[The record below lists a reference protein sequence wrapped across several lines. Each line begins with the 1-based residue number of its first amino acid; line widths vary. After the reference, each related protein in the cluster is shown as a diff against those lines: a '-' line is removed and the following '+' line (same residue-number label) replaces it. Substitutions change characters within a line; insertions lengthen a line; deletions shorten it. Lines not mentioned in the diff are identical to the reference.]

1 MSENEKKKLL
11 EIKDLKIYYP
21 IKGKRDAEGKPA
33 YVKAVDG
40 VTFDVY
46 ENETFGLVGE
56 SGCGK
61 STTGRTVVRLNKPTA
76 GSVTF
81 EGHDLFAKMN
91 RQQNMD
97 LTQKIQIIYQ
107 DPYSSLDPRFTV
119 GRCIE
124 EPLIVHHMGNKEERR
139 ARVLQLMH
147 DVGLREEVYTRYP
160 HEFSGGQRQRIGV
173 ARALALDPKLVVC
186 DEPVSALDVSIQA
199 QIMELIVRLNEQ
211 LNMGVMLIT
220 HDLAVVAQT
229 CSRVIVMYLGQI
241 VEEADV
247 LTLFDHPC
255 HPYTEGL
262 MRSIPRMEG
271 DRTKPLYMIPGTVPL
286 LSQIP
291 TGCRFA
297 PRCAYATE
305 RCRQETPQLTPVSDK
320 QSVRCFR
327 AAELARKEAT
337 AQ

>member
-1 MSENEKKKLL
+1 MTS
-11 EIKDLKIYYP
+11 
-21 IKGKRDAEGKPA
+21 
-33 YVKAVDG
+33 
-40 VTFDVY
+40 
-46 ENETFGLVGE
+46 
-56 SGCGK
+56 
-61 STTGRTVVRLNKPTA
+61 LNP
-76 GSVTF
+76 V
-81 EGHDLFAKMN
+81 
-91 RQQNMD
+91 
-97 LTQKIQIIYQ
+97 
-107 DPYSSLDPRFTV
+107 FTV
-119 GRCIE
+119 GQQIGESFRFHQQMGKAEMLKKSIE
-124 EPLIVHHMGNKEERR
+124 MLRLVGIPEPEHVINDYPN
-139 ARVLQLMH
+139 QL
-147 DVGLREEVYTRYP
+147 
-160 HEFSGGQRQRIGV
+160 SGGMRQRVMI
-173 ARALALDPKLVVC
+173 AMALACNPKILIA
-186 DEPVSALDVSIQA
+186 DEPTTALDVTIQA

-305 RCRQETPQLTPVSDK
+305 RCRRETPQLTPVSDK

-327 AAELARKEAT
+327 AAELAQKEAT

>member
-1 MSENEKKKLL
+1 MSEPVLQVKG
-11 EIKDLKIYYP
+11 LKTYYYTE
-21 IKGKRDAEGKPA
+21 EGVVP
-33 YVKAVDG
+33 AVDG
-40 VTFDVY
+40 LDFEV
-46 ENETFGLVGE
+46 EPGETYAIVGE

-61 STTGRTVVRLNKPTA
+61 SVTSLSILRLIPSPP
-76 GSVTF
+76 G
-81 EGHDLFAKMN
+81 
-91 RQQNMD
+91 
-97 LTQKIQIIYQ
+97 KIIDGEIIYHGQ
-107 DPYSSLDPRFTV
+107 DLVKKSEREMRSIRGNDISMIFQEPMTSLNPVFTV
-119 GRCIE
+119 GQQIGESFRFHQQMGKAEMLKKSIEMVRLFCIP
-124 EPLIVHHMGNKEERR
+124 EPEHVINDYPN
-139 ARVLQLMH
+139 QL
-147 DVGLREEVYTRYP
+147 
-160 HEFSGGQRQRIGV
+160 SGGMRQRVMI
-173 ARALALDPKLVVC
+173 AMALACNPKILIA
-186 DEPVSALDVSIQA
+186 DEPTTALDVTIQA

-327 AAELARKEAT
+327 AAELAQKEAT

>member
-1 MSENEKKKLL
+1 MPLL
-11 EIKDLKIYYP
+11 DIKNLRTTFSTQV
-21 IKGKRDAEGKPA
+21 GQVR
-33 YVKAVDG
+33 AVR
-40 VTFDVY
+40 
-46 ENETFGLVGE
+46 GLNLTVDYGESVGIVGE
-56 SGCGK
+56 SGSGK
-61 STTGRTVVRLNKPTA
+61 SVSMLSVMGLLPVNAHVNADSIMFDGRELTTMDEREKRKMHGSEIGMVFQDPMTSLNPLHTIGMQLMEPIKLHMGLNKA
-76 GSVTF
+76 Q
-81 EGHDLFAKMN
+81 A
-91 RQQNMD
+91 R
-97 LTQKIQIIYQ
+97 
-107 DPYSSLDPRFTV
+107 
-119 GRCIE
+119 
-124 EPLIVHHMGNKEERR
+124 ERALEMLKLVNIPSPESR
-139 ARVLQLMH
+139 LKQ
-147 DVGLREEVYTRYP
+147 YP
-160 HEFSGGQRQRIGV
+160 HEFSGGMRQRVMI
-173 ARALALDPKLVVC
+173 AIALACNPKLIIA
-186 DEPVSALDVSIQA
+186 DEPTTALDVTIQA

-327 AAELARKEAT
+327 AAELAQKEAT